1 MTHRNHRPG
10 FPHLFSHVAAIRV
23 KNRRLRSPIMV
34 GIALFLLIFTLQ
46 GGQTEAIDG
55 LFTPSAGMD
64 IAAGQPYSVAYL
76 QALRATERLHE
87 LAWLRDMPPKV
98 QVHGASSRIVVAD
111 GVTLSTEVLQTVAGP
126 EQISI
131 LTIDLTRPTLHL
143 GVVQAYNRLIS
154 PDETLTS
161 MANRSGAVAGING
174 DFFEIHGSGV
184 PLGEELINGQLLHSP
199 NPHFYTV
206 VGVTLSGRIT
216 IGPESLLGDVID
228 GASSYPLFSINHYSE
243 FNNGRLLLFTP
254 ALGEPVYVGGDPV
267 AILRPVAGSAVE
279 FTVQAVYPGVGWL
292 PALKG
297 QDALVGSGSA
307 GYWLATTL
315 HRRERIRLT
324 DQIYPDDQLIQAI
337 GGGPQLVKDG
347 AFYFDPHSPAPGDWY
362 KRNPQTAVGV
372 TKDGTHALFAVFDG
386 RLAGPRKSRGMTPAE
401 VANFMIAHGAYNALL
416 FDSGGSSE
424 MVARL
429 PGQHAVSIINWPSGG
444 HERPVANGLF
454 IYSTDA
460 THAMAALRNCQLR
473 YVASACTSFLPPG

>member
-1 MTHRNHRPG
+1 LL
-10 FPHLFSHVAAIRV
+10 LF
-23 KNRRLRSPIMV
+23 
-34 GIALFLLIFTLQ
+34 ALQ
-46 GGQTEAIDG
+46 SGQTEAIND
-55 LFTPSAGMD
+55 LFTPPAGMD
-64 IAAGQPYSVAYL
+64 IAAGQPYNMAYL
-76 QALRATERLHE
+76 QALRAKERLHE
-87 LAWLRDMPPKV
+87 LAWLRIMPPKV
-98 QVHGASSRIVVAD
+98 QVHSASSLIVVAD

-131 LTIDLTRPTLHL
+131 LTINLTRPTLHL

-154 PDETLTS
+154 PDEKLTS

-184 PLGEELINGQLLHSP
+184 PIGEEVINGQLLHSP

-216 IGPESLLGDVID
+216 IGPESLSGDVID
-228 GASSYPLFSINHYSE
+228 GASSYPLYSINHYSE
-243 FNNGRLLLFTP
+243 FNNGRLVLFTP
-254 ALGEPVYVGGDPV
+254 ALGQPVYVGGDPV
-267 AILRPVAGSAVE
+267 AILRPVAASAGE
-279 FTVQAVYPGVGWL
+279 FTVQAVYPRVDWL
-292 PALKG
+292 P
-297 QDALVGSGSA
+297 ALVGSGDA
-307 GYWLATTL
+307 AYWLATTL
-315 HRRERIRLT
+315 HRRDRIRLT

-347 AFYFDPHSPAPGDWY
+347 AFYFDPHSPAPGLWY
-362 KRNPQTAVGV
+362 KRNPQTALGV

-386 RLAGPRKSRGMTPAE
+386 RLAGPRRSRGMTPIG

-444 HERPVANGLF
+444 HERLVANGLF
-454 IYSTDA
+454 VYSTDA
-460 THAMAALRNCQLR
+460 GHAMAALRNCQLR
-473 YVASACTSFLPPG
+473 YAASACTRFLSG

>member
-1 MTHRNHRPG
+1 MTYRNHRPG
-10 FPHLFSHVAAIRV
+10 FPHLFSHVAATRV

-34 GIALFLLIFTLQ
+34 VIPLFLLTFTPQ
-46 GGQTEAIDG
+46 SGQTQAING
-55 LFTPSAGMD
+55 LFTPPAGMD
-64 IAAGQPYSVAYL
+64 IAAGQPYSIAYL
-76 QALRATERLHE
+76 QALRATERLRE

-98 QVHGASSRIVVAD
+98 QVHGASSLIVVAD
-111 GVTLSTEVLQTVAGP
+111 GVTLSTEVRQTVAGP

-184 PLGEELINGQLLHSP
+184 PIGEEVINGQLLHSP
-199 NPHFYTV
+199 NPHFYAV
-206 VGVTLSGRIT
+206 VGVTPSGRIT
-216 IGPESLLGDVID
+216 IGPESLSGDVID

-254 ALGEPVYVGGDPV
+254 ALGNPVYVGGDPV

-279 FTVQAVYPGVGWL
+279 FTVQAVHSRVDWL

-297 QDALVGSGSA
+297 QAALVGSGSA

-315 HRRERIRLT
+315 HHRDRIRLT
-324 DQIYPDDQLIQAI
+324 DQIYPDNQLIQAI
-337 GGGPQLVKDG
+337 GGGPQLVKGG
-347 AFYFDPHSPAPGDWY
+347 AFYFDPHSPVPGDWY
-362 KRNPQTAVGV
+362 KRNPQTALGV
-372 TKDGTHALFAVFDG
+372 TKDGTHALFVVFDG
-386 RLAGPRKSRGMTPAE
+386 RLAGPTRSRGMTPAE
-401 VANFMIAHGAYNALL
+401 VADFMIAHGAYDALL

-444 HERPVANGLF
+444 HERPIANGLF

-460 THAMAALRNCQLR
+460 AHAMAALRNCQLR
-473 YVASACTSFLPPG
+473 YAASACSRFLPG

>member
-1 MTHRNHRPG
+1 MTHQNHRPG
-10 FPHLFSHVAAIRV
+10 FPHLFSHVAATKV
-23 KNRRLRSPIMV
+23 KNRRLRSYIIV
-34 GIALFLLIFTLQ
+34 GIALFLLIFTPQ
-46 GGQTEAIDG
+46 SGQTKAIDG
-55 LFTPSAGMD
+55 LFTPSAGTD

-76 QALRATERLHE
+76 QALRARERLYE
-87 LAWLRDMPPKV
+87 LAWSRNMPPKV
-98 QVHGASSRIVVAD
+98 QDHGASSRIVVAD

-174 DFFEIHGSGV
+174 DFFA
-184 PLGEELINGQLLHSP
+184 
-199 NPHFYTV
+199 V

-228 GASSYPLFSINHYSE
+228 GASSYRLFSINHYSE

-267 AILRPVAGSAVE
+267 AILRPVAGSAAE
-279 FTVQAVYPGVGWL
+279 FTVQSVHSGVDWL

-297 QDALVGSGSA
+297 QDALVGSGDA

-315 HRRERIRLT
+315 HRKDRIRLT

-347 AFYFDPHSPAPGDWY
+347 AFYADLHSPAPGDLY

-386 RLAGPRKSRGMTPAE
+386 RLAGPRRSRGMTPAE
-401 VANFMIAHGAYNALL
+401 VANFMIAHGAYNAML

-429 PGQHAVSIINWPSGG
+429 QGQHAVSIINWPSGG
-444 HERPVANGLF
+444 RERPVANGLF

-473 YVASACTSFLPPG
+473 YAASACTSFLPPG